1 MWFYEESKY
10 GNDLNNRNEFKVVK
24 DIFDDYFLAAFP
36 AVLSKNATNKLLLH
50 KEIGASVGRSI
61 SLAKI

>member
-1 MWFYEESKY
+1 M
-10 GNDLNNRNEFKVVK
+10 N
-24 DIFDDYFLAAFP
+24 IFDDYFLAAFP